1 VPAWIWFVV
10 ALAAAAGGAL
20 LLWYDRARPTRRGNG
35 RREWAASKGWE
46 FTDALSSP
54 PHAWRYGT
62 LRGDGPRQAYDVATG
77 AVPGPGG
84 RRLGCIFDQEQ
95 DGETVA
101 TVAAVRGTVAVPV
114 AIELR
119 LPESPRPDDDELD
132 NLGQVGRRYAFVSN
146 ALEGRRLLTRQVTDA
161 ADRVGAD
168 VPLVWAE
175 DTWVL
180 ASIDPEADPDRIEG
194 LIESLV
200 DVSAAIKEAVEGG
213 GSRGGGGS
221 PADEVPTAV
230 VAGSGARGDDAPTTA
245 VRAGSGGDDAPTTT
259 VRGARGGSGGDDAP
273 TTVRGGGAGRGPAAA
288 DDAPTTSVRG
298 SRIEDDAPTTTIGGS
313 GRGGARPDERG
324 RPEPGADR
332 EADRDRDAARSRDAG
347 RGRDAGRDTGR
358 GPSRPD
364 DEDDD
369 DYDEQLERFA
379 SGDEDASPFSRG
391 GSEPTHRDR
400 PGDIPYDLEQ
410 DDPDSGSGSGS
421 PEPRSS
427 KGSTW
432 RSGPFRGR

>member
-10 ALAAAAGGAL
+10 ALVAAAGGAL
-20 LLWYDRARPTRRGNG
+20 LLWYDRARPARRGNG
-35 RREWAASKGWE
+35 RRDWAASKGWE

-62 LRGDGPRQAYDVATG
+62 LRGEGPRHAYDVATG

-95 DGETVA
+95 DGATVA
-101 TVAAVRGTVAVPV
+101 TVAAVRGTIAVPV

-146 ALEGRRLLTRQVTDA
+146 AMEGRRLLTRQVTDA

-180 ASIDPEADPDRIEG
+180 ASLEPDADPDRVEG

-200 DVSAAIKEAVEGG
+200 EVSAAIKEAVEGG
-213 GSRGGGGS
+213 GSRGGPAPASAGS
-221 PADEVPTAV
+221 PADEAPTAV
-230 VAGSGARGDDAPTTA
+230 VAGARGGA
-245 VRAGSGGDDAPTTT
+245 GGDDAPTTT
-259 VRGARGGSGGDDAP
+259 VRG
-273 TTVRGGGAGRGPAAA
+273 
-288 DDAPTTSVRG
+288 
-298 SRIEDDAPTTTIGGS
+298 SREDDAPTTTVRGSREDDAPTTTVRGAVDEAPTTTIGGR
-313 GRGGARPDERG
+313 GPTGGAG
-324 RPEPGADR
+324 RPEGRERGSGGDRSGRPAAD
-332 EADRDRDAARSRDAG
+332 A
-347 RGRDAGRDTGR
+347 
-358 GPSRPD
+358 
-364 DEDDD
+364 DEDV
-369 DYDEQLERFA
+369 DYDEELERFA
-379 SGDEDASPFSRG
+379 SGDEDASPFARG
-391 GSEPTHRDR
+391 GAEPTHRDR

-410 DDPDSGSGSGS
+410 DDPGTD
-421 PEPRSS
+421 EPPGDRRSS

>member
-10 ALAAAAGGAL
+10 ALVAAAGGAL
-20 LLWYDRARPTRRGNG
+20 LLWYDRARPARRRGNG

-62 LRGDGPRQAYDVATG
+62 LRGEGPRAAYDVATG

-95 DGETVA
+95 DGVTVA

-146 ALEGRRLLTRQVTDA
+146 ALEGRKLLTRQVTDA
-161 ADRVGAD
+161 ADHVGAD

-180 ASIDPEADPDRIEG
+180 ASIEPEAEPDRVEG

-213 GSRGGGGS
+213 GSPGPGSAGS
-221 PADEVPTAV
+221 PADEAPTAV
-230 VAGSGARGDDAPTTA
+230 VAGRGRGGTA
-245 VRAGSGGDDAPTTT
+245 VDEAPTTT
-259 VRGARGGSGGDDAP
+259 VRGSRGSRDDEAP
-273 TTVRGGGAGRGPAAA
+273 TTAVPRAA
-288 DDAPTTSVRG
+288 DES
-298 SRIEDDAPTTTIGGS
+298 PTTTIGGRS
-313 GRGGARPDERG
+313 PGGSAKPGGSPTKAASAR
-324 RPEPGADR
+324 
-332 EADRDRDAARSRDAG
+332 
-347 RGRDAGRDTGR
+347 
-358 GPSRPD
+358 
-364 DEDDD
+364 DEDEDLE
-369 DYDEQLERFA
+369 YDEELERFA
-379 SGDEDASPFSRG
+379 SGDEDASPFARG
-391 GSEPTHRDR
+391 GSGPTHRDR
-400 PGDIPYDLEQ
+400 PGDIPYDVEQ
-410 DDPDSGSGSGS
+410 DDPGSDEPSGGQ
-421 PEPRSS
+421 RSS
-427 KGSTW
+427 KGATW

>member
-1 VPAWIWFVV
+1 MRAYARWVPAWIWFVV
-10 ALAAAAGGAL
+10 ALVAAAGGAL
-20 LLWYDRARPTRRGNG
+20 LLWYDRARPERRGND

-95 DGETVA
+95 DGRTVA
-101 TVAAVRGTVAVPV
+101 TIAAVRGTVAVPV
-114 AIELR
+114 ALELR

-180 ASIDPEADPDRIEG
+180 ASIEPDADPDRIEG

-200 DVSAAIKEAVEGG
+200 EVSAAIKDAVEGG
-213 GSRGGGGS
+213 PGDPGVAAPHGDDAPTSVVGKREPEREVPPVGS
-221 PADEVPTAV
+221 PADESRTE
-230 VAGSGARGDDAPTTA
+230 
-245 VRAGSGGDDAPTTT
+245 T
-259 VRGARGGSGGDDAP
+259 VEREDDAP
-273 TTVRGGGAGRGPAAA
+273 TTVVDRGRDRPRAR
-288 DDAPTTSVRG
+288 DDAPATTGRSSG
-298 SRIEDDAPTTTIGGS
+298 SRPA
-313 GRGGARPDERG
+313 
-324 RPEPGADR
+324 
-332 EADRDRDAARSRDAG
+332 RDA
-347 RGRDAGRDTGR
+347 
-358 GPSRPD
+358 
-364 DEDDD
+364 DEDDYD
-369 DYDEQLERFA
+369 DEFEAFA
-379 SGDEDASPFSRG
+379 SGDDDTSPYTRG
-391 GSEPTHRDR
+391 GTDAGGRPTHRER
-400 PGDIPYDLEQ
+400 PADIPYDLES
-410 DDPDSGSGSGS
+410 DDPD
-421 PEPRSS
+421 PDEPRSGAS
-427 KGSTW
+427 RSSQGSTW
-432 RSGPFRGR
+432 RSGKFRGR

>member
-1 VPAWIWFVV
+1 MSSDGAVGGRPYARAVPAWIWFVV
-10 ALAAAAGGAL
+10 ALVAAAGGAL

-35 RREWAASKGWE
+35 RRDWAASKGWE

-62 LRGDGPRQAYDVATG
+62 LRGEGPRQAYDVATG

-146 ALEGRRLLTRQVTDA
+146 AMEGRRLLTRQVTDA

-180 ASIDPEADPDRIEG
+180 ASLDPDADPDRVEG

-213 GSRGGGGS
+213 GSHGPAPSSAGS
-221 PADEVPTAV
+221 PADEAPTAV
-230 VAGSGARGDDAPTTA
+230 VAGRGRGGPA
-245 VRAGSGGDDAPTTT
+245 GDDAPTTT
-259 VRGARGGSGGDDAP
+259 VRGSRESRDDDAA
-273 TTVRGGGAGRGPAAA
+273 TSTVRGAV
-288 DDAPTTSVRG
+288 D
-298 SRIEDDAPTTTIGGS
+298 EAPTTTIGGR
-313 GRGGARPDERG
+313 GPAGGAG
-324 RPEPGADR
+324 RPEER
-332 EADRDRDAARSRDAG
+332 ERGSGRERGAG
-347 RGRDAGRDTGR
+347 RERGSGRA
-358 GPSRPD
+358 PA
-364 DEDDD
+364 DEDEDLE
-369 DYDEQLERFA
+369 YDEELERFA
-379 SGDEDASPFSRG
+379 SGDEDASPFARSG
-391 GSEPTHRDR
+391 AEPTHRDR

-410 DDPDSGSGSGS
+410 DDPGTD
-421 PEPRSS
+421 EPPGERRSS

>member
-10 ALAAAAGGAL
+10 ALVAAAGGAL
-20 LLWYDRARPTRRGNG
+20 LLWYDRARPAHRGNG

-95 DGETVA
+95 DGRTVA

-114 AIELR
+114 ALELR

-180 ASIDPEADPDRIEG
+180 ASIDPGADPDRVEG

-213 GSRGGGGS
+213 GSRVPAGS
-221 PADEVPTAV
+221 PADEAPTAV
-230 VAGSGARGDDAPTTA
+230 VAG
-245 VRAGSGGDDAPTTT
+245 RAQGGTLTDDAPTTT
-259 VRGARGGSGGDDAP
+259 VRGARP
-273 TTVRGGGAGRGPAAA
+273 
-288 DDAPTTSVRG
+288 
-298 SRIEDDAPTTTIGGS
+298 IEDDAPTTTV
-313 GRGGARPDERG
+313 RGARPIEDDAPTTTVGNRS
-324 RPEPGADR
+324 GA
-332 EADRDRDAARSRDAG
+332 AAK
-347 RGRDAGRDTGR
+347 
-358 GPSRPD
+358 P
-364 DEDDD
+364 DEDEDV
-369 DYDEQLERFA
+369 DYDEELERFA
-379 SGDEDASPFSRG
+379 SGDEDASPYTG
-391 GSEPTHRDR
+391 GSAPTGSAPTGSAPTSSAPTHRDR
-400 PGDIPYDLEQ
+400 PADIPYDLER
-410 DDPDSGSGSGS
+410 DDPGGSDERTDDG
-421 PEPRSS
+421 PRSS

>member
-10 ALAAAAGGAL
+10 ALVAAAGGAL
-20 LLWYDRARPTRRGNG
+20 LLWYDRARPARRRGNG
-35 RREWAASKGWE
+35 RREWAGSKGWE

-62 LRGDGPRQAYDVATG
+62 LRGEGPRAAYDVATG

-95 DGETVA
+95 DGVTVA

-180 ASIDPEADPDRIEG
+180 ASIDPDADPDRVEG

-213 GSRGGGGS
+213 GSHAPSPAGS
-221 PADEVPTAV
+221 PADEAPTAV
-230 VAGSGARGDDAPTTA
+230 VAGRGRGGAAVDEAPTTTLREDREDQAPTTA
-245 VRAGSGGDDAPTTT
+245 VRRD
-259 VRGARGGSGGDDAP
+259 
-273 TTVRGGGAGRGPAAA
+273 
-288 DDAPTTSVRG
+288 
-298 SRIEDDAPTTTIGGS
+298 EDDAPTTTIGG
-313 GRGGARPDERG
+313 RG
-324 RPEPGADR
+324 RSGK
-332 EADRDRDAARSRDAG
+332 AG
-347 RGRDAGRDTGR
+347 RAPER
-358 GPSRPD
+358 
-364 DEDDD
+364 DEDEDLE
-369 DYDEQLERFA
+369 YDEELERFA
-379 SGDEDASPFSRG
+379 SGDEDASPFARG

-410 DDPDSGSGSGS
+410 DDPGSDPPSGDT
-421 PEPRSS
+421 RSS
-427 KGSTW
+427 KGATW

>member
-1 VPAWIWFVV
+1 MPAWIWFVV

-20 LLWYDRARPTRRGNG
+20 LLWYDRARPSRRGNG
-35 RREWAASKGWE
+35 RRDWAASKGWE

-62 LRGDGPRQAYDVATG
+62 LRGEGPRAAYDVATG

-95 DGETVA
+95 DGVTVA
-101 TVAAVRGTVAVPV
+101 TVAAVRGTIAVPV

-146 ALEGRRLLTRQVTDA
+146 AHEGRKLLTRQVTDA

-180 ASIDPEADPDRIEG
+180 ASIGSEAEPDRVEG

-213 GSRGGGGS
+213 GSPGSGTAGS
-221 PADEVPTAV
+221 PADEAPTAV
-230 VAGSGARGDDAPTTA
+230 VAGRARGGTA
-245 VRAGSGGDDAPTTT
+245 VNEAPTTT
-259 VRGARGGSGGDDAP
+259 VRD
-273 TTVRGGGAGRGPAAA
+273 
-288 DDAPTTSVRG
+288 
-298 SRIEDDAPTTTIGGS
+298 SREDEAPTTTVP
-313 GRGGARPDERG
+313 RAADEASTTTVG
-324 RPEPGADR
+324 
-332 EADRDRDAARSRDAG
+332 
-347 RGRDAGRDTGR
+347 GR
-358 GPSRPD
+358 GPDRGAGRPAGGHDD
-364 DEDDD
+364 DEDLE
-369 DYDEQLERFA
+369 YDEELERFA
-379 SGDEDASPFSRG
+379 SGDEDASPFARG

-410 DDPDSGSGSGS
+410 DDAGSDGPSEG
-421 PEPRSS
+421 PRSS
-427 KGSTW
+427 KGATW

>member
-1 VPAWIWFVV
+1 MPAWIWFVV

-20 LLWYDRARPTRRGNG
+20 LLWYDRARPSRRGNG

-62 LRGDGPRQAYDVATG
+62 LRGDGPRHAYDVATG

-114 AIELR
+114 ALELR

-146 ALEGRRLLTRQVTDA
+146 ALEGRRLLSRQVTDA

-180 ASIDPEADPDRIEG
+180 ASIDPNADPDRVEG

-213 GSRGGGGS
+213 GSAGAGS
-221 PADEVPTAV
+221 PADEAPTAV
-230 VAGSGARGDDAPTTA
+230 VAGRAAGGDDAPTTA
-245 VRAGSGGDDAPTTT
+245 VRGSGDEAPTTTVRGGDTPSSFSGRGAGAGGDDAPTT
-259 VRGARGGSGGDDAP
+259 A
-273 TTVRGGGAGRGPAAA
+273 
-288 DDAPTTSVRG
+288 VRG
-298 SRIEDDAPTTTIGGS
+298 SRREDDAPTTTMGGS
-313 GRGGARPDERG
+313 GRESTGRSDDRG
-324 RPEPGADR
+324 RSESDQDRGPGAG
-332 EADRDRDAARSRDAG
+332 RDAG
-347 RGRDAGRDTGR
+347 RERDTGRERDAGRESGRDTGR
-358 GPSRPD
+358 GSSRPGTEAD
-364 DEDDD
+364 DE

-379 SGDEDASPFSRG
+379 SGDEDASPYSRG

-410 DDPDSGSGSGS
+410 DDPDTDGPS
-421 PEPRSS
+421 EPRSS
-427 KGSTW
+427 QGSTW

>member
-20 LLWYDRARPTRRGNG
+20 LLWYDRARPSRRGNG
-35 RREWAASKGWE
+35 RRDWAASKGWE

-62 LRGDGPRQAYDVATG
+62 LRGDGPRAAYDVATG

-146 ALEGRRLLTRQVTDA
+146 APEGRRLLTRQVTDA
-161 ADRVGAD
+161 ADRVGSD

-180 ASIDPEADPDRIEG
+180 ASIEPGADPDRVEG

-213 GSRGGGGS
+213 GSRGGAGS
-221 PADEVPTAV
+221 PADEAPTAV
-230 VAGSGARGDDAPTTA
+230 VAGGAKGGDDAPTTA
-245 VRAGSGGDDAPTTT
+245 VRGAGAGDDAPTTT
-259 VRGARGGSGGDDAP
+259 VRGARAGDAAP
-273 TTVRGGGAGRGPAAA
+273 TGAARGSAAT
-288 DDAPTTSVRG
+288 DDDGPTTGVRG
-298 SRIEDDAPTTTIGGS
+298 SRVEDDAPTTTIGGPA
-313 GRGGARPDERG
+313 RGAATRPDERG
-324 RPEPGADR
+324 RPEP
-332 EADRDRDAARSRDAG
+332 DRDREPSRDSG
-347 RGRDAGRDTGR
+347 RGA
-358 GPSRPD
+358 SRPGTD
-364 DEDDD
+364 DEDDE

-379 SGDEDASPFSRG
+379 AGDEDASPFSRG

-410 DDPDSGSGSGS
+410 DDPDAGTGDAGPS
-421 PEPRSS
+421 EPRSS

>member
-1 VPAWIWFVV
+1 MPAWIWFVV
-10 ALAAAAGGAL
+10 ALVAAAGGAL
-20 LLWYDRARPTRRGNG
+20 LLWYDRARPDRRGND

-95 DGETVA
+95 DGRTIG
-101 TVAAVRGTVAVPV
+101 TIAAVRGTVAVPV
-114 AIELR
+114 ALELR

-180 ASIDPEADPDRIEG
+180 ASIDPEADPDRVEG

-200 DVSAAIKEAVEGG
+200 EVSAAIKEAVEGPAG
-213 GSRGGGGS
+213 GPGDDAPTSVVGRRDPERAVPPVGS
-221 PADEVPTAV
+221 PADESRTETVE
-230 VAGSGARGDDAPTTA
+230 REDRDDDAPTT
-245 VRAGSGGDDAPTTT
+245 VVDRGGRDRDRRDEDDAPTTT
-259 VRGARGGSGGDDAP
+259 VGRPVGAAAGARDGRADP
-273 TTVRGGGAGRGPAAA
+273 AGRA
-288 DDAPTTSVRG
+288 DT
-298 SRIEDDAPTTTIGGS
+298 S
-313 GRGGARPDERG
+313 GR
-324 RPEPGADR
+324 ADR
-332 EADRDRDAARSRDAG
+332 SDTSSRA
-347 RGRDAGRDTGR
+347 
-358 GPSRPD
+358 
-364 DEDDD
+364 EQDDD
-369 DYDEQLERFA
+369 DFDEEFEAFA
-379 SGDEDASPFSRG
+379 SGDEDTSPYRAAEGERG
-391 GSEPTHRDR
+391 GRPTHRDR
-400 PGDIPYDLEQ
+400 PADIPYDLES
-410 DDPDSGSGSGS
+410 DDPEPDPPRADG
-421 PEPRSS
+421 PRSS
-427 KGSTW
+427 QGSTW
-432 RSGPFRGR
+432 RSGKFRGR

>member
-1 VPAWIWFVV
+1 MVTPSVLLHRTGVRAYARWVPAWIWFVV
-10 ALAAAAGGAL
+10 ALVAAAGGAL
-20 LLWYDRARPTRRGNG
+20 LLWYDRARPARRGND

-95 DGETVA
+95 DGRTVG
-101 TVAAVRGTVAVPV
+101 TIAAVRGTVAVPV

-180 ASIDPEADPDRIEG
+180 ASIEPDADPDRVEG

-200 DVSAAIKEAVEGG
+200 DVSAAIKDAVENGTD
-213 GSRGGGGS
+213 GSGTGAPADDDAPTSVVGKRDPDRVVPAVGS
-221 PADEVPTAV
+221 PADESRTESVE
-230 VAGSGARGDDAPTTA
+230 RE
-245 VRAGSGGDDAPTTT
+245 
-259 VRGARGGSGGDDAP
+259 DDAP
-273 TTVRGGGAGRGPAAA
+273 TTVVGKAPAAA
-288 DDAPTTSVRG
+288 T
-298 SRIEDDAPTTTIGGS
+298 
-313 GRGGARPDERG
+313 GRPSGARP
-324 RPEPGADR
+324 
-332 EADRDRDAARSRDAG
+332 AAR
-347 RGRDAGRDTGR
+347 
-358 GPSRPD
+358 D
-364 DEDDD
+364 DEDDFD
-369 DYDEQLERFA
+369 DEFEAFA
-379 SGDEDASPFSRG
+379 SGDDEAPYSAGRKDD
-391 GSEPTHRDR
+391 GSGRPTHRDR
-400 PGDIPYDLEQ
+400 PADIPYDLES
-410 DDPDSGSGSGS
+410 DDPDPDEPRPDG
-421 PEPRSS
+421 PRSS
-427 KGSTW
+427 QGSTW
-432 RSGPFRGR
+432 RSGKFRGR

>member
-1 VPAWIWFVV
+1 MPAWIWFVV
-10 ALAAAAGGAL
+10 ALVAAAGGAL
-20 LLWYDRARPTRRGNG
+20 LLWYDRARPARRGNG
-35 RREWAASKGWE
+35 RRDWAASKGWE

-62 LRGDGPRQAYDVATG
+62 LRGEGPRHAYDVATG

-95 DGETVA
+95 DGATVA
-101 TVAAVRGTVAVPV
+101 TVAAVRGTIAVPV

-146 ALEGRRLLTRQVTDA
+146 AMEGRRLLTRQVTDA

-180 ASIDPEADPDRIEG
+180 ASLEPDADPDRVEG

-200 DVSAAIKEAVEGG
+200 EVSAAIKEAVEGG
-213 GSRGGGGS
+213 GSHGGPAPASAGS
-221 PADEVPTAV
+221 PADEAPTAV
-230 VAGSGARGDDAPTTA
+230 VAGARGAT
-245 VRAGSGGDDAPTTT
+245 GGDDAPTTT
-259 VRGARGGSGGDDAP
+259 VRG
-273 TTVRGGGAGRGPAAA
+273 
-288 DDAPTTSVRG
+288 
-298 SRIEDDAPTTTIGGS
+298 SREDDAPTTTARGSRGDDAPTTTVRGAVDEAPTTTIGGR
-313 GRGGARPDERG
+313 GPTGGAG
-324 RPEPGADR
+324 RPEGR
-332 EADRDRDAARSRDAG
+332 ERTPDRDRG
-347 RGRDAGRDTGR
+347 TGR
-358 GPSRPD
+358 AAAGA
-364 DEDDD
+364 DEDLE
-369 DYDEQLERFA
+369 YDEELERFA
-379 SGDEDASPFSRG
+379 SGDEDASPFARG
-391 GSEPTHRDR
+391 GAEPTHRDR

-410 DDPDSGSGSGS
+410 DDPGTD
-421 PEPRSS
+421 EPPGDRRSS

>member
-1 VPAWIWFVV
+1 VHRVSSDGAVGGRPYARPVPAWIWFVV
-10 ALAAAAGGAL
+10 ALVAAAGGAL

-35 RREWAASKGWE
+35 RRDWAASKGWE

-62 LRGDGPRQAYDVATG
+62 LRGEGPRHAYDVATG

-146 ALEGRRLLTRQVTDA
+146 AMEGRRLLTRQVTEA

-180 ASIDPEADPDRIEG
+180 ASLDPDADPDRVEG
-194 LIESLV
+194 VIESLV

-213 GSRGGGGS
+213 GSRDRPVPATAGS

-230 VAGSGARGDDAPTTA
+230 VAGAGRGGAAVDEAPTTT
-245 VRAGSGGDDAPTTT
+245 VRGSREEDEASTTTVRGSREQDDAPTTT
-259 VRGARGGSGGDDAP
+259 VRGAR
-273 TTVRGGGAGRGPAAA
+273 
-288 DDAPTTSVRG
+288 
-298 SRIEDDAPTTTIGGS
+298 EQDDAPTTTVRGAVDEAPTTALGRERGADRERGIDRARGREAGAD
-313 GRGGARPDERG
+313 RGGARP
-324 RPEPGADR
+324 
-332 EADRDRDAARSRDAG
+332 AA
-347 RGRDAGRDTGR
+347 
-358 GPSRPD
+358 
-364 DEDDD
+364 DEDEDLE
-369 DYDEQLERFA
+369 YDEELERFA
-379 SGDEDASPFSRG
+379 SGDEDASPFTRG
-391 GSEPTHRDR
+391 GAEPTHRDR

-410 DDPDSGSGSGS
+410 DDPGTE
-421 PEPRSS
+421 EPPGDRRSS

>member
-10 ALAAAAGGAL
+10 ALVAAAGGAL
-20 LLWYDRARPTRRGNG
+20 LLWYDRARPSRRGNG
-35 RREWAASKGWE
+35 RRDWAASKGWE

-62 LRGDGPRQAYDVATG
+62 LRGDGPRHAYDVATG

-180 ASIDPEADPDRIEG
+180 ASIEPEADPDRVEG

-213 GSRGGGGS
+213 GTRGGAGS
-221 PADEVPTAV
+221 PADEAPTAV
-230 VAGSGARGDDAPTTA
+230 VAAGAKAAGAKGTDTKSTDAKGTDTKGTDAPTTKVRGAGSPADEAPTTTGRGDSAPTTSGRAPADDDAPTT
-245 VRAGSGGDDAPTTT
+245 G
-259 VRGARGGSGGDDAP
+259 
-273 TTVRGGGAGRGPAAA
+273 
-288 DDAPTTSVRG
+288 VRG
-298 SRIEDDAPTTTIGGS
+298 SRGGDDAPTTTIGG
-313 GRGGARPDERG
+313 
-324 RPEPGADR
+324 
-332 EADRDRDAARSRDAG
+332 AG
-347 RGRDAGRDTGR
+347 RGAA
-358 GPSRPD
+358 SRPDTD
-364 DEDDD
+364 DEDDE
-369 DYDEQLERFA
+369 DYDEQLDRFA
-379 SGDEDASPFSRG
+379 AGDENASPFSRG
-391 GSEPTHRDR
+391 SGSEPTHRDR

-410 DDPDSGSGSGS
+410 DDPDTGTGAAQS
-421 PEPRSS
+421 EPRSS

>member
-1 VPAWIWFVV
+1 MPAWIWFVV
-10 ALAAAAGGAL
+10 ALVAAAGGAL
-20 LLWYDRARPTRRGNG
+20 LLWYDRARPTRRRGNG
-35 RREWAASKGWE
+35 RRDWAASKGWE

-62 LRGDGPRQAYDVATG
+62 LRGEGPRAAYDVATG

-95 DGETVA
+95 DGATVA

-146 ALEGRRLLTRQVTDA
+146 ATEGRRLLTRQVTDA

-180 ASIDPEADPDRIEG
+180 ASIDPDADTDRVEG

-213 GSRGGGGS
+213 GTRGGSAPPEAGS
-221 PADEVPTAV
+221 PADEAPTAV
-230 VAGSGARGDDAPTTA
+230 VAGGSRGRPAVDDSPTTT
-245 VRAGSGGDDAPTTT
+245 VRGSRDDDAPTTT
-259 VRGARGGSGGDDAP
+259 VRPRTDDDAA
-273 TTVRGGGAGRGPAAA
+273 TTAVRPPRTATGTAPAGKAAA
-288 DDAPTTSVRG
+288 GKAAAG
-298 SRIEDDAPTTTIGGS
+298 KAAS
-313 GRGGARPDERG
+313 GK
-324 RPEPGADR
+324 
-332 EADRDRDAARSRDAG
+332 AAAG
-347 RGRDAGRDTGR
+347 KA
-358 GPSRPD
+358 SA
-364 DEDDD
+364 DEDEDLE
-369 DYDEQLERFA
+369 YDEELERFA
-379 SGDEDASPFSRG
+379 SGDEDASPFARG
-391 GSEPTHRDR
+391 GAEPTHRDR
-400 PGDIPYDLEQ
+400 PGDIPYDLER
-410 DDPDSGSGSGS
+410 DDPGSDDESADG
-421 PEPRSS
+421 PRSS

>member
-10 ALAAAAGGAL
+10 ALVAAAGGAL

-35 RREWAASKGWE
+35 RRDWAASKGWE

-62 LRGDGPRQAYDVATG
+62 LRGEGPRHAYDVATG

-95 DGETVA
+95 DGVTVA
-101 TVAAVRGTVAVPV
+101 TIAAVRGTVAVPV
-114 AIELR
+114 ALELR
-119 LPESPRPDDDELD
+119 LPDSPRPDDDELD

-146 ALEGRRLLTRQVTDA
+146 AMEGRRLLTRQVTDA
-161 ADRVGAD
+161 ADHVGAD

-180 ASIDPEADPDRIEG
+180 ASLDPDADPDRVEG

-213 GSRGGGGS
+213 GSRGGPVPASAGS
-221 PADEVPTAV
+221 PADEAPTAV
-230 VAGSGARGDDAPTTA
+230 VGGRTRGGPA
-245 VRAGSGGDDAPTTT
+245 GDDAPTTT
-259 VRGARGGSGGDDAP
+259 VRG
-273 TTVRGGGAGRGPAAA
+273 
-288 DDAPTTSVRG
+288 
-298 SRIEDDAPTTTIGGS
+298 SREDDAPTTTVRGSREDDAPTTTVRGSREDDAPTSAVPGAIDEAPTTALGGRERGA
-313 GRGGARPDERG
+313 GRERRPDRERG
-324 RPEPGADR
+324 
-332 EADRDRDAARSRDAG
+332 AG
-347 RGRDAGRDTGR
+347 RERAAGRPAADA
-358 GPSRPD
+358 
-364 DEDDD
+364 DEDVE
-369 DYDEQLERFA
+369 YDEDLERFA
-379 SGDEDASPFSRG
+379 SGDEDASPFARG
-391 GSEPTHRDR
+391 GAEPTHRDR

-410 DDPDSGSGSGS
+410 DDPGTD
-421 PEPRSS
+421 EPPGERRSS

>member
-1 VPAWIWFVV
+1 MPAWIWFVV
-10 ALAAAAGGAL
+10 ALVAAAGGAL

-35 RREWAASKGWE
+35 RRDWAASKGWE

-62 LRGDGPRQAYDVATG
+62 LRGEGPRHAYDVATG

-146 ALEGRRLLTRQVTDA
+146 AMEGRRLLTRQVTEA

-180 ASIDPEADPDRIEG
+180 ASLDPDADPDRVEG
-194 LIESLV
+194 VIESLV

-213 GSRGGGGS
+213 GSRDRPVPASAGS

-230 VAGSGARGDDAPTTA
+230 VAGAGRGGAAVDEAPTTT
-245 VRAGSGGDDAPTTT
+245 VRGSREQDEAPTTTVRGSREQDDAPTTT
-259 VRGARGGSGGDDAP
+259 VRGAVDEAP
-273 TTVRGGGAGRGPAAA
+273 TTALGR
-288 DDAPTTSVRG
+288 DR
-298 SRIEDDAPTTTIGGS
+298 
-313 GRGGARPDERG
+313 
-324 RPEPGADR
+324 GADR
-332 EADRDRDAARSRDAG
+332 ERGTDRERRDGPGARPRHGAGPGRRPSR
-347 RGRDAGRDTGR
+347 RPSRRRRGR
-358 GPSRPD
+358 GPRV
-364 DEDDD
+364 
-369 DYDEQLERFA
+369 R
-379 SGDEDASPFSRG
+379 RG
-391 GSEPTHRDR
+391 AGAVRLR
-400 PGDIPYDLEQ
+400 
-410 DDPDSGSGSGS
+410 
-421 PEPRSS
+421 R
-427 KGSTW
+427 
-432 RSGPFRGR
+432 RGRQPVRARRRRADPP

>member
-1 VPAWIWFVV
+1 MPAWIWFVV
-10 ALAAAAGGAL
+10 ALVAAAGGAL
-20 LLWYDRARPTRRGNG
+20 LLWYDRARPSRRGNG
-35 RREWAASKGWE
+35 RRDWAAAKGWE

-62 LRGDGPRQAYDVATG
+62 LRGEGPRAAYDVATG

-95 DGETVA
+95 DGVTVA
-101 TVAAVRGTVAVPV
+101 TVAAVRGTIAVPV

-146 ALEGRRLLTRQVTDA
+146 ALEGRKLLTRQVTDA

-180 ASIDPEADPDRIEG
+180 ASIEPEAAPDRVEG

-213 GSRGGGGS
+213 GSPGSGAAGS
-221 PADEVPTAV
+221 PADEAPTAV
-230 VAGSGARGDDAPTTA
+230 VAGRAREGPAVDEAPTTTG
-245 VRAGSGGDDAPTTT
+245 RGTREDEAPTTT
-259 VRGARGGSGGDDAP
+259 VPRATD
-273 TTVRGGGAGRGPAAA
+273 
-288 DDAPTTSVRG
+288 
-298 SRIEDDAPTTTIGGS
+298 EAPTTTLG
-313 GRGGARPDERG
+313 
-324 RPEPGADR
+324 
-332 EADRDRDAARSRDAG
+332 
-347 RGRDAGRDTGR
+347 GR
-358 GPSRPD
+358 GPGRGAGRTAGAR
-364 DEDDD
+364 DEDEDLE
-369 DYDEQLERFA
+369 YDEELERFA
-379 SGDEDASPFSRG
+379 SGDEDSGPFTRG

-410 DDPDSGSGSGS
+410 DDPGSDAPSEG
-421 PEPRSS
+421 PRSS
-427 KGSTW
+427 KGATW

>member
-1 VPAWIWFVV
+1 MPAWIWFVV

-20 LLWYDRARPTRRGNG
+20 LLWYDRARPSRRGNG
-35 RREWAASKGWE
+35 RRDWAASKGWE

-62 LRGDGPRQAYDVATG
+62 LRGDGPRHAYDVATG

-101 TVAAVRGTVAVPV
+101 TVAAVRGTIAVPV
-114 AIELR
+114 ALELR

-180 ASIDPEADPDRIEG
+180 ASIEPEADPDRVEG

-213 GSRGGGGS
+213 GSRGGAGS
-221 PADEVPTAV
+221 PADEAPTAV
-230 VAGSGARGDDAPTTA
+230 VAGGARGGDEAPTGTVRGAGDASTTTVRGDEAPASTARGSAATDDDAPTT
-245 VRAGSGGDDAPTTT
+245 G
-259 VRGARGGSGGDDAP
+259 
-273 TTVRGGGAGRGPAAA
+273 
-288 DDAPTTSVRG
+288 VRG
-298 SRIEDDAPTTTIGGS
+298 SRV
-313 GRGGARPDERG
+313 
-324 RPEPGADR
+324 
-332 EADRDRDAARSRDAG
+332 
-347 RGRDAGRDTGR
+347 
-358 GPSRPD
+358 
-364 DEDDD
+364 
-369 DYDEQLERFA
+369 
-379 SGDEDASPFSRG
+379 
-391 GSEPTHRDR
+391 
-400 PGDIPYDLEQ
+400 
-410 DDPDSGSGSGS
+410 
-421 PEPRSS
+421 
-427 KGSTW
+427 
-432 RSGPFRGR
+432 

>member
-1 VPAWIWFVV
+1 MVSGARRTLTCVPAWIWFVV
-10 ALAAAAGGAL
+10 ALVAAAGGAL
-20 LLWYDRARPTRRGNG
+20 LLWYDRARPSRRGNG
-35 RREWAASKGWE
+35 RRDWAASKGWE

-62 LRGDGPRQAYDVATG
+62 LRGDGPRHAYDVATG

-114 AIELR
+114 ALELR

-146 ALEGRRLLTRQVTDA
+146 ALEGRRLLTRRVTDA

-180 ASIDPEADPDRIEG
+180 ASIEPDADPDRVEG

-213 GSRGGGGS
+213 DSRGAPAGS

-230 VAGSGARGDDAPTTA
+230 VAGGAR
-245 VRAGSGGDDAPTTT
+245 R
-259 VRGARGGSGGDDAP
+259 R
-273 TTVRGGGAGRGPAAA
+273 
-288 DDAPTTSVRG
+288 
-298 SRIEDDAPTTTIGGS
+298 
-313 GRGGARPDERG
+313 
-324 RPEPGADR
+324 
-332 EADRDRDAARSRDAG
+332 
-347 RGRDAGRDTGR
+347 
-358 GPSRPD
+358 
-364 DEDDD
+364 
-369 DYDEQLERFA
+369 
-379 SGDEDASPFSRG
+379 
-391 GSEPTHRDR
+391 
-400 PGDIPYDLEQ
+400 
-410 DDPDSGSGSGS
+410 
-421 PEPRSS
+421 
-427 KGSTW
+427 
-432 RSGPFRGR
+432 

>member
-1 VPAWIWFVV
+1 MPAWIWFVV
-10 ALAAAAGGAL
+10 ALVAAAGGAL
-20 LLWYDRARPTRRGNG
+20 LLWYDRARPERRGND

-95 DGETVA
+95 DGRTVS
-101 TVAAVRGTVAVPV
+101 TIAAVRGTVAVPV

-146 ALEGRRLLTRQVTDA
+146 ALEGRRLLTRRVTDA

-180 ASIDPEADPDRIEG
+180 ASIEPDADPDRVEG

-200 DVSAAIKEAVEGG
+200 EVSAAIKEAVEGG
-213 GSRGGGGS
+213 PGDTDR
-221 PADEVPTAV
+221 PEPD
-230 VAGSGARGDDAPTTA
+230 GDDAPTT
-245 VRAGSGGDDAPTTT
+245 VVGKREPERSIPPVGSPADESRTETVERDDDAPTTT
-259 VRGARGGSGGDDAP
+259 VERPVPAEGKRP
-273 TTVRGGGAGRGPAAA
+273 AG
-288 DDAPTTSVRG
+288 
-298 SRIEDDAPTTTIGGS
+298 
-313 GRGGARPDERG
+313 
-324 RPEPGADR
+324 
-332 EADRDRDAARSRDAG
+332 
-347 RGRDAGRDTGR
+347 
-358 GPSRPD
+358 D
-364 DEDDD
+364 DEDDL
-369 DYDEQLERFA
+369 DYDEELERFA
-379 SGDEDASPFSRG
+379 AGDDDTSPYTDGR
-391 GSEPTHRDR
+391 PTHRDR
-400 PGDIPYDLEQ
+400 PADIPYDLES
-410 DDPDSGSGSGS
+410 DDPDPDQGRRD
-421 PEPRSS
+421 EPRSS
-427 KGSTW
+427 QGSTW
-432 RSGPFRGR
+432 RSGKFRGR

>member
-1 VPAWIWFVV
+1 MHSGAGRTLACVPAWIWFVV
-10 ALAAAAGGAL
+10 ALVAAAGGAL

-35 RREWAASKGWE
+35 RRDWAASKGWE

-62 LRGDGPRQAYDVATG
+62 LRGEGPRHAYDVATG

-146 ALEGRRLLTRQVTDA
+146 AMEGRRLLTRQVTDA

-180 ASIDPEADPDRIEG
+180 ASLDPDADPDRVEG

-213 GSRGGGGS
+213 GSRGGPAPARAGS

-230 VAGSGARGDDAPTTA
+230 VAGARTGAPAA
-245 VRAGSGGDDAPTTT
+245 DDAPTTT
-259 VRGARGGSGGDDAP
+259 VRGSRGTTRRRRVGAVPGDDAP
-273 TTVRGGGAGRGPAAA
+273 TTAARGSGGRRAHHGGAGRG
-288 DDAPTTSVRG
+288 
-298 SRIEDDAPTTTIGGS
+298 
-313 GRGGARPDERG
+313 GRGPDHHHRGARPRG
-324 RPEPGADR
+324 R
-332 EADRDRDAARSRDAG
+332 AG
-347 RGRDAGRDTGR
+347 TGPRGRA
-358 GPSRPD
+358 
-364 DEDDD
+364 
-369 DYDEQLERFA
+369 
-379 SGDEDASPFSRG
+379 
-391 GSEPTHRDR
+391 
-400 PGDIPYDLEQ
+400 
-410 DDPDSGSGSGS
+410 
-421 PEPRSS
+421 
-427 KGSTW
+427 
-432 RSGPFRGR
+432 

>member
-1 VPAWIWFVV
+1 MPAWIWFVV
-10 ALAAAAGGAL
+10 ALVAAAGGAL
-20 LLWYDRARPTRRGNG
+20 LLWYDRARPDRRGND

-95 DGETVA
+95 DGRTIG
-101 TVAAVRGTVAVPV
+101 TIAAVRGTVAVPV
-114 AIELR
+114 ALELR

-180 ASIDPEADPDRIEG
+180 ASIDPGADPDRVEG

-200 DVSAAIKEAVEGG
+200 EVSAAIKEAVEGTSG
-213 GSRGGGGS
+213 GPGDDAPTSVVGKREPERVVPPVGS
-221 PADEVPTAV
+221 PADESRTETVE
-230 VAGSGARGDDAPTTA
+230 REDRDDDAPTT
-245 VRAGSGGDDAPTTT
+245 VVDRGGRGRDARDEDDAPTTT
-259 VRGARGGSGGDDAP
+259 VGRPTGPRTAAKDGRDRRDEPDDA
-273 TTVRGGGAGRGPAAA
+273 
-288 DDAPTTSVRG
+288 DDF
-298 SRIEDDAPTTTIGGS
+298 
-313 GRGGARPDERG
+313 DE
-324 RPEPGADR
+324 EF
-332 EADRDRDAARSRDAG
+332 EA
-347 RGRDAGRDTGR
+347 
-358 GPSRPD
+358 
-364 DEDDD
+364 
-369 DYDEQLERFA
+369 FA
-379 SGDEDASPFSRG
+379 SGDEDTSPYRAAEGERG
-391 GSEPTHRDR
+391 GRPTHRDR
-400 PGDIPYDLEQ
+400 PADIPYDLES
-410 DDPDSGSGSGS
+410 DDPEPDPPRSDG
-421 PEPRSS
+421 PRSS
-427 KGSTW
+427 QGSTW
-432 RSGPFRGR
+432 RSGKFRGR

>member
-1 VPAWIWFVV
+1 MVTPSVLLHRTGARAYARWVPAWIWFVV
-10 ALAAAAGGAL
+10 ALVAAAGGAL
-20 LLWYDRARPTRRGNG
+20 LLWYDRARPDRRGND

-95 DGETVA
+95 DGRTVA
-101 TVAAVRGTVAVPV
+101 TIAAVRGTVAVPV
-114 AIELR
+114 ALELR

-180 ASIDPEADPDRIEG
+180 ASIEPDADPDRVEG

-200 DVSAAIKEAVEGG
+200 DVSAAIKEAVEDGG
-213 GSRGGGGS
+213 DAPTSVVGTRDPERAVPPVGS
-221 PADEVPTAV
+221 PADESRTE
-230 VAGSGARGDDAPTTA
+230 
-245 VRAGSGGDDAPTTT
+245 T
-259 VRGARGGSGGDDAP
+259 VEREDREDREDDAP
-273 TTVRGGGAGRGPAAA
+273 TTVVDRSGREGREGREGRDARDTPPASGRTAGARPAARPVAA
-288 DDAPTTSVRG
+288 DDD
-298 SRIEDDAPTTTIGGS
+298 EDF
-313 GRGGARPDERG
+313 
-324 RPEPGADR
+324 
-332 EADRDRDAARSRDAG
+332 
-347 RGRDAGRDTGR
+347 
-358 GPSRPD
+358 D
-364 DEDDD
+364 DE
-369 DYDEQLERFA
+369 LEAFA
-379 SGDEDASPFSRG
+379 SGDDDASPYAAGRG
-391 GSEPTHRDR
+391 GRDEAGSGRPTHRDR
-400 PGDIPYDLEQ
+400 PADIPYDLES
-410 DDPDSGSGSGS
+410 DDPEPDRPGSDG
-421 PEPRSS
+421 PRSS
-427 KGSTW
+427 QGSTW
-432 RSGPFRGR
+432 RSGKFRGR